1 MANHGPVDLQFHT
14 ERQPYRHNWDARKNR
29 MVHVQDPK
37 VVESPRRPLE
47 TQSKGQIRDA
57 HKRTHACSHTRER
70 FLSGMHVG
78 LEAQFF
84 SWLNERELRLGLH
97 CPVGR
102 WGHLSRTPSG
112 ESALRWPHR
121 PVPLQPKSRKPSPTF
136 RTTPRLRLHVTNFLQ
151 NLRAKVPKIS
161 RN

>member
-57 HKRTHACSHTRER
+57 HKRANAFMHAREK
-70 FLSGMHVG
+70 FLGGMW
-78 LEAQFF
+78 A
-84 SWLNERELRLGLH
+84 
-97 CPVGR
+97 
-102 WGHLSRTPSG
+102 
-112 ESALRWPHR
+112 
-121 PVPLQPKSRKPSPTF
+121 
-136 RTTPRLRLHVTNFLQ
+136 
-151 NLRAKVPKIS
+151 
-161 RN
+161 